1 MVGQSTTSKEDT
13 MADRN
18 LLAAQLMEIRR
29 VLTEYS
35 GRHAANRTTR
45 DVLNLQLAK
54 YPELRKG

>member
-1 MVGQSTTSKEDT
+1 